1 MNGERKRTESNQRS
15 GVETKKMTPT
25 KPLTRSGDMN
35 YNKEGNN
42 YSSKAPNSIIFWWI
56 RTRSEPY

>member
-35 YNKEGNN
+35 YNKGNN
-42 YSSKAPNSIIFWWI
+42 YSSKAPNSIIF
-56 RTRSEPY
+56 

>member
-15 GVETKKMTPT
+15 GAETKKMAPI
-25 KPLTRSGDMN
+25 KPLTRSDDMN

-42 YSSKAPNSIIFWWI
+42 YSSRAPNSIIF
-56 RTRSEPY
+56 

>member
-35 YNKEGNN
+35 YNKGNN